1 MQSKPLIL
9 IVEDDPPIRN
19 FLRTSLKNH
28 EYRLLVV
35 EKGCEAVSMTASH
48 MPDLIILDL
57 GLPDMDGIEVIK
69 QVREWSRIPIVV
81 VSAREQERIKIEA
94 LDCGADDYLTKP
106 FSIGELLARIRVALR
121 HSMLGGTVSLTG
133 SSEFKT
139 GDLSINFEHRR
150 VKISE
155 KTVHLTPTEFRIV
168 ALLVKH
174 AGKVLTHRY
183 ILKEIWGPS
192 SVEESQYLRVFMA
205 NLRRKIE
212 PDPAQPRYIIT
223 EIGVGYR
230 LLDE

>member
-1 MQSKPLIL
+1 MQTKPLIL

-28 EYRLLVV
+28 DYRLLVV
-35 EKGCEAVSMTASH
+35 EKGAEAVSMTASH
-48 MPDLIILDL
+48 MPDLLLLDL
-57 GLPDMDGIEVIK
+57 GLPDMDGIEVIS
-69 QVREWSRIPIVV
+69 QIRAWSRVPIVV
-81 VSAREQERIKIEA
+81 VSAREQERTKIEA
-94 LDCGADDYLTKP
+94 LDRGADDYLTKP

-121 HSMLGGTVSLTG
+121 HSMLSTDVSQPNR
-133 SSEFKT
+133 SEVKI
-139 GDLSINFEHRR
+139 GELSINFEQRR
-150 VKISE
+150 VRIAGDS
-155 KTVHLTPTEFRIV
+155 VHLTPTEYKLV

-174 AGKVLTHRY
+174 AGKVLTHKF